1 MNRRIILDI
10 QNLFKNE
17 NITIIDYNNNK
28 IYNSDDIED
37 LIYLLIK
44 GPGGCYYENLYWKI
58 KILIP
63 DNYPYNPPIL
73 SFMTKIYHPNIEFNT
88 GEVCLNEI
96 KEDWTPVYTLNNI
109 FEFFIPELLLN
120 PIFENALNM
129 EAATLF
135 NENNKK

>member
-1 MNRRIILDI
+1 
-10 QNLFKNE
+10 
-17 NITIIDYNNNK
+17 
-28 IYNSDDIED
+28 
-37 LIYLLIK
+37 
-44 GPGGCYYENLYWKI
+44 
-58 KILIP
+58 
-63 DNYPYNPPIL
+63 
-73 SFMTKIYHPNIEFNT
+73 MTKIYHPNIEFNT

-135 NENNKK
+135 NENNKKYLEKIHTHNNEFAYNKNYIDNLEF